1 MNKTRKH
8 FRIKKERIALIQL
21 FENLTFDE
29 KKQILKKV
37 NQSMVD
43 SANKLLAEDNPP
55 SELLTKFP
63 NRFTSEVQA
72 KVLYMGRNLLIRGAK
87 NELFKE
93 KRKKNIKPVKYFFG
107 KKRSIC
113 RYFTRKLRIM
123 KKAEV
128 KFENITKKFNETV
141 AVDNVSCIFEAGTL
155 TTLLGPSG
163 CGKTTSLRII
173 AGLERATEGKILV
186 DNEDVL
192 QLIFQKIFQK
202 KF

>member
-1 MNKTRKH
+1 MNKTKKH

-43 SANKLLAEDNPP
+43 SANKLLAEDYPP

-72 KVLYMGRNLLIRGAK
+72 KVLYMGRNFLIRGAK

-93 KRKKNIKPVKYFFG
+93 RRKKNIKEVKYFFG
-107 KKRSIC
+107 RS
-113 RYFTRKLRIM
+113 
-123 KKAEV
+123 
-128 KFENITKKFNETV
+128 
-141 AVDNVSCIFEAGTL
+141 VS
-155 TTLLGPSG
+155 
-163 CGKTTSLRII
+163 
-173 AGLERATEGKILV
+173 
-186 DNEDVL
+186 
-192 QLIFQKIFQK
+192 
-202 KF
+202 